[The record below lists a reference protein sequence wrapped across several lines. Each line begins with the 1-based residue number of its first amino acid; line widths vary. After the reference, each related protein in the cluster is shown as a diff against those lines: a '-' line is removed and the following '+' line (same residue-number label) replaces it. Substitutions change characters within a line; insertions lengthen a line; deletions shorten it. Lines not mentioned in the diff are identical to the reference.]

1 MISSSPKEPENPNNL
16 SLEKKARI
24 TLITKRISL
33 LEFQLKRLQKE
44 YILMSDYKRD
54 MLHHARIVI
63 SFLDRLPTLGGSL
76 CGLSAMEISR
86 ELEKF
91 VHEVRD
97 ALAGNNDDEDAD
109 E

>member
-1 MISSSPKEPENPNNL
+1 MPENPNNL
-16 SLEKKARI
+16 SLEKKAKI

-63 SFLDRLPTLGGSL
+63 SFLDRLPTLGGIL